1 MRVSLR
7 WKFILGFIAFGAFLV
22 ATTSTVFYIAYRTAI
37 TGKIETDLTSE
48 SQRFSEFVSFS
59 NDSIS
64 VEDSDEWKELE
75 HIKTSPYARYIII
88 TDNNFKTLRKTGT
101 LADVEFQSYHTFRPT
116 PEVTAVLLDIENEKY
131 VCVIYPIHRKGRPA
145 AYVLAAHNFRIA
157 DRYIDVFENTMIFSM
172 AVVVLLGTIVA
183 YFFVRRITKP
193 MIEIIRVANTINL
206 EHLDQ
211 RITLESP
218 DEEIQNLVTTLNQLL
233 DRLHRSF
240 NQVNEFSSNVSHELR
255 TPLTILRGNIEV
267 ALSRERTPEAY
278 VEVLSDLLEEVLS
291 VIKIVDGLL
300 LLARGDARQIVTQKQ
315 RWLVGDIIS
324 EFSKDW
330 EAIAS
335 LRHQTVKL
343 SPCPPLYV
351 QGDKNLLSQLFLNII
366 TNASKYSPPD
376 SVIEIEI
383 NEIVQSAQ
391 SYVKIMVRDHGI
403 GIPAED
409 TPKVFERFYRVNK
422 DRARESGG
430 TGLGL
435 AIVRMIV
442 ELHNGQIE
450 LESKQGHGTTI
461 SIFLPEASS

>member
-37 TGKIETDLTSE
+37 TGKIETDLISE
-48 SQRFSEFVSFS
+48 SQRFSEFVSFTD
-59 NDSIS
+59 DSIT

-75 HIKTSPYARYIII
+75 HIKISPYARYIII
-88 TDNNFKTLRKTGT
+88 TDNQFKTVRKTRN
-101 LADVEFQSYHTFRPT
+101 LADVEFQSYYPFKPT
-116 PEVTAVLLDIENEKY
+116 PEANAVLLDVENEKY

-157 DRYIDVFENTMIFSM
+157 DRYIDVFENTMIFSL
-172 AVVVLLGTIVA
+172 AVVILLGTIVA

-193 MIEIIRVANTINL
+193 MIEIIRVADTINL

-240 NQVNEFSSNVSHELR
+240 NQINEFSSNVSHELR

-291 VIKIVDGLL
+291 VIQIVDGLL
-300 LLARGDARQIVTQKQ
+300 LLARGDARQIVTEKQ
-315 RWLVGDIIS
+315 RWFVGDIIS

-335 LRHQTVKL
+335 LRHQTIKL

-376 SVIEIEI
+376 SVIEIETRGATLSTNSYAKI
-383 NEIVQSAQ
+383 TVQ
-391 SYVKIMVRDHGI
+391 DHGM
-403 GIPAED
+403 GIPSED
-409 TPKVFERFYRVNK
+409 VPKIFERFYRVNK

-442 ELHNGQIE
+442 ELHDGKIE

-461 SIFLPEASS
+461 SILLPAASS

>member
-1 MRVSLR
+1 
-7 WKFILGFIAFGAFLV
+7 
-22 ATTSTVFYIAYRTAI
+22 
-37 TGKIETDLTSE
+37 
-48 SQRFSEFVSFS
+48 
-59 NDSIS
+59 
-64 VEDSDEWKELE
+64 
-75 HIKTSPYARYIII
+75 
-88 TDNNFKTLRKTGT
+88 
-101 LADVEFQSYHTFRPT
+101 
-116 PEVTAVLLDIENEKY
+116 
-131 VCVIYPIHRKGRPA
+131 
-145 AYVLAAHNFRIA
+145 
-157 DRYIDVFENTMIFSM
+157 
-172 AVVVLLGTIVA
+172 
-183 YFFVRRITKP
+183 
-193 MIEIIRVANTINL
+193 
-206 EHLDQ
+206 
-211 RITLESP
+211 
-218 DEEIQNLVTTLNQLL
+218 
-233 DRLHRSF
+233 
-240 NQVNEFSSNVSHELR
+240 
-255 TPLTILRGNIEV
+255 
-267 ALSRERTPEAY
+267 
-278 VEVLSDLLEEVLS
+278 
-291 VIKIVDGLL
+291 
-300 LLARGDARQIVTQKQ
+300 QIVTEKQ

>member
-7 WKFILGFIAFGAFLV
+7 WKFILGFIAFGAFLAV
-22 ATTSTVFYIAYRTAI
+22 TASTVFYIAYRTAI
-37 TGKIETDLTSE
+37 TGKIETDLISE
-48 SQRFSEFVSFS
+48 AQRFSDFVAFTD
-59 NDSIS
+59 DSIS

-75 HIKTSPYARYIII
+75 HLKTSPYARYIII
-88 TDNNFKTLRKTGT
+88 TDNHFKTIRKTRN
-101 LADVEFQSYHTFRPT
+101 LSDVEFQSYHTFKPT
-116 PEVTAVLLDIENEKY
+116 PEATAVLLDVENEKY
-131 VCVIYPIHRKGRPA
+131 VCVIYPIHRKGRPG

-157 DRYIDVFENTMIFSM
+157 DSYIDVFESTMIFSL
-172 AVVVLLGTIVA
+172 AFVVLLGTIVA

-193 MIEIIRVANTINL
+193 MVEIIRVAKNINL

-211 RITLESP
+211 RIPLESP
-218 DEEIQNLVTTLNQLL
+218 DEEIQNLVITLNQLL

-240 NQVNEFSSNVSHELR
+240 NQINEFSSNVSHELR

-278 VEVLSDLLEEVLS
+278 VKVLSDLLEEVLS
-291 VIKIVDGLL
+291 VIQIVDGLL
-300 LLARGDARQIVTQKQ
+300 LLARGDAHQIIIEKQ
-315 RWLVGDIIS
+315 RWLVGDIIG

-335 LRHQTVKL
+335 LRRQTIKL
-343 SPCPPLYV
+343 NSCPPLYIE
-351 QGDKNLLSQLFLNII
+351 GDKNLLSQLFLNII
-366 TNASKYSPPD
+366 TNASKYSPTD
-376 SVIEIEI
+376 SMIKIET
-383 NEIVQSAQ
+383 QSVTM
-391 SYVKIMVRDHGI
+391 SVKPYVKITVTDHGI
-403 GIPAED
+403 GIPPED

-442 ELHNGQIE
+442 ELHNGKVE
-450 LESKQGHGTTI
+450 LTSKQGQGTTI
-461 SIFLPEASS
+461 SILLPDVSA

>member
-7 WKFILGFIAFGAFLV
+7 WKFILGFMAFGAFLV
-22 ATTSTVFYIAYRTAI
+22 ATASTVFYIAYRTAI
-37 TGKIETDLTSE
+37 SGKIETDLVSE
-48 SQRFSEFVSFS
+48 SQRFSEFVSFK
-59 NDSIS
+59 NDSIT

-88 TDNNFKTLRKTGT
+88 TDGNFKTLRKTRN
-101 LADVEFQSYHTFRPT
+101 LSDLEFQSYYAFKPI
-116 PEVTAVLLDIENEKY
+116 PEAKSILLDIESERY
-131 VCVIYPIHRKGRPA
+131 ICVIYPIHRKGRPA
-145 AYVLAAHNFRIA
+145 AYVLAAHNFIIA
-157 DRYIDVFENTMIFSM
+157 DRYIDVFENAMVFSLV
-172 AVVVLLGTIVA
+172 VVVLLGTIVA
-183 YFFVRRITKP
+183 YFFVRRIIHP
-193 MIEIIRVANTINL
+193 MMEIIRVANTINL
-206 EHLDQ
+206 AHLDQ
-211 RITLESP
+211 RITIESP

-240 NQVNEFSSNVSHELR
+240 NQINEFSSNVSHELR

-291 VIKIVDGLL
+291 VIQIVDGLL
-300 LLARGDARQIVTQKQ
+300 LLARGDARQIVTEKQ
-315 RWLVGDIIS
+315 RWLVSDIIS